1 MAQSCWHLFLL
12 TTSVIT
18 WPGVIIV
25 HSASLK
31 IGKVK
36 RKVKMESESASP
48 YPTALIFLMSTVIT
62 WLRTGFTR
70 TLALE
75 RYLLKIGHKYALQ
88 FFYVRLNI
96 LYVCISLRLLQKGSE
111 PHTPVCWKSIRLWC
125 SIVAGQTCRRSP
137 GTPVDLVCQCQAL
150 RAFFLPTSITSGGSP
165 NKRWQFSLIPVW

>member
-48 YPTALIFLMSTVIT
+48 HPTALFFLMSTVIT

-75 RYLLKIGHKYALQ
+75 QYFLLICHKYALYI
-88 FFYVRLNI
+88 FYVSV
-96 LYVCISLRLLQKGSE
+96 YVFQLFFFTNFVCE
-111 PHTPVCWKSIRLWC
+111 PHIPVCWKSIHLWC
-125 SIVAGQTCRRSP
+125 SREAGQTCRRSP
-137 GTPVDLVCQCQAL
+137 GTPVDLFCQYQAL
-150 RAFFLPTSITSGGSP
+150 WQSFFWPTSITSGGSP